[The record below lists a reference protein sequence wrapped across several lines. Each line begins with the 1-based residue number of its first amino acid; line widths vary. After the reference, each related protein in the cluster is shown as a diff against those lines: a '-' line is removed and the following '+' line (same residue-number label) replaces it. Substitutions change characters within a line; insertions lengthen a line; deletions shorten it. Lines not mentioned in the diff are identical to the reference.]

1 MDREAWRAA
10 IHGVAESDTTERLNW
25 WTEHANYVLNII
37 FIMLKPSVFIQ
48 ALRKSQIPLCK
59 ISYIYIER
67 ESERERVRARERA
80 TTEYD

>member
-1 MDREAWRAA
+1 
-10 IHGVAESDTTERLNW
+10 
-25 WTEHANYVLNII
+25 
-37 FIMLKPSVFIQ
+37 MLKPSVFIQ

-67 ESERERVRARERA
+67 ERESERERVRARERA